1 MDTHTGDQLFQASE
15 FHGAPTVTTSQILQ
29 QSIVGAARAP
39 TGEVHVRGQHAEYT
53 YYIDGVPVPSGISGS
68 LNELFDPEVV
78 NSIDFQTGGWD
89 AEYGNKNAAI
99 VNVTTKIPPGSF
111 HASASTFVGAYDH
124 SATAGPTGFNGQTLS
139 LSGNN
144 GPWGMYIAGSR
155 QFSDMRREPVV
166 FDTSG
171 NRIINFHNDGTDGY
185 AFGKLQYSSSPANVI
200 ALEANI
206 GETKFAVPYDSS
218 GGVFQDDHQR
228 DINSFVNLGWNH
240 QFGTQTTGAG
250 SSELFAGL
258 FYRHGSLTYD
268 PNPQDD
274 PQFVFFPDTTPRN
287 LSEQRSFNTYGIKA
301 DYTIRPGDDLE
312 FKFGTASSATTGHED
327 FSTFDTHGNPGPA
340 SNSGL
345 SGSDVGVY
353 AQTKYSPVEQ
363 IEIRTGVRY
372 DDHTAPFA
380 GSQTQVSPRIRLNYY
395 PTTLTTLYA
404 YYGRLFI
411 PTNVEDLRAITN
423 AAQSGSATAPTLPE
437 RDNFYETGLIQRFPQ
452 AALNFKFS
460 AYHKETSGHRR
471 QYGSGI
477 GNRDVGEYR
486 QRQDHRPRGRFGVS
500 SQRAVVGIRQCRA
513 GPCVRGGT
521 NHRRLLP
528 HRHSSG
534 LLRPRP

>member
-1 MDTHTGDQLFQASE
+1 MTDRSLLCRILTLALIVVSIPVHLARAAAKRAPVATSTTAPYRDAANSDLAGTVTDTTSGAPIQSAEVSVRNPVGATIRNTTTDAFGRFTVHNLPPGSYSVLVHLIGYAAITRPVTIGATTTPPRMSFAMTPISLNLQAMQVTATAPIAVDTHTGDQLFQASE
-15 FHGAPTVTTSQILQ
+15 ELHGAPTVTTSQILQ

-206 GETKFAVPYDSS
+206 GETKPPSRTIRVAGCFRMIIE
-218 GGVFQDDHQR
+218 R

-274 PQFVFFPDTTPRN
+274 LAVRILPGYHP
-287 LSEQRSFNTYGIKA
+287 SEPLRAAKLQY
-301 DYTIRPGDDLE
+301 
-312 FKFGTASSATTGHED
+312 
-327 FSTFDTHGNPGPA
+327 
-340 SNSGL
+340 
-345 SGSDVGVY
+345 
-353 AQTKYSPVEQ
+353 
-363 IEIRTGVRY
+363 VR
-372 DDHTAPFA
+372 H
-380 GSQTQVSPRIRLNYY
+380 Q
-395 PTTLTTLYA
+395 
-404 YYGRLFI
+404 GRLY
-411 PTNVEDLRAITN
+411 D
-423 AAQSGSATAPTLPE
+423 SA
-437 RDNFYETGLIQRFPQ
+437 R
-452 AALNFKFS
+452 
-460 AYHKETSGHRR
+460 
-471 QYGSGI
+471 
-477 GNRDVGEYR
+477 
-486 QRQDHRPRGRFGVS
+486 
-500 SQRAVVGIRQCRA
+500 
-513 GPCVRGGT
+513 
-521 NHRRLLP
+521 RRLGVQIRYRVLGDHGP
-528 HRHSSG
+528 
-534 LLRPRP
+534 